1 VPRIA
6 CVAGQDDFYA
16 GIDKDAWARS
26 VVVDS
31 YNKMQ
36 AEVAREVKEGRRDEA
51 LGKLKAFKDEAAAMN
66 QRMRAPAV
74 AAQLGAADALER
86 DVAQAFEGENQ
97 PAKQNELSKRKS
109 AESVDARRVGA
120 KKQ

>member
-1 VPRIA
+1 
-6 CVAGQDDFYA
+6 
-16 GIDKDAWARS
+16 
-26 VVVDS
+26 
-31 YNKMQ
+31 MQ
-36 AEVAREVKEGRRDEA
+36 AEVAREVKAGRRDEA

-74 AAQLGAADALER
+74 AAQLGAADVLER